1 MVGDFPE
8 LDCRRVA
15 AVAHGEGDFQGF
27 TPLAIH
33 FRRVAA
39 KTNAI
44 VGGGG
49 GRPFGRRK
57 PIGVGRQL
65 DLSPF
70 LHGSA
75 LDVNW
80 TYPLFCMV
88 RGKSN
93 TAREFLGDFSALLSP
108 KGTSVN
114 SQGA

>member
-44 VGGGG
+44 LGCGGGL
-49 GRPFGRRK
+49 PFGRRK
-57 PIGVGRQL
+57 PIGIGREL
-65 DLSPF
+65 DVSHV
-70 LHGSA
+70 LHG
-75 LDVNW
+75 DEQVQHR
-80 TYPLFCMV
+80 P
-88 RGKSN
+88 
-93 TAREFLGDFSALLSP
+93 EIP
-108 KGTSVN
+108 
-114 SQGA
+114 

>member
-1 MVGDFPE
+1 MIAE

-15 AVAHGEGDFQGF
+15 AVVHGEGDFQGF

-44 VGGGG
+44 VGCGGG
-49 GRPFGRRK
+49 GLPFGRRA
-57 PIGVGRQL
+57 PVGISRKL
-65 DLSPF
+65 DFSPF
-70 LHGSA
+70 LHGIPFS
-75 LDVNW
+75 
-80 TYPLFCMV
+80 MV
-88 RGKSN
+88 RSKFN
-93 TAREFLGDFSALLSP
+93 MARESLGDFSALLSP

>member
-44 VGGGG
+44 VGCGGG
-49 GRPFGRRK
+49 LPFGRRA
-57 PIGVGRQL
+57 PIGVGRDL

-70 LHGSA
+70 LQGKREVQHGSGTPWR
-75 LDVNW
+75 L
-80 TYPLFCMV
+80 
-88 RGKSN
+88 
-93 TAREFLGDFSALLSP
+93 LGFP
-108 KGTSVN
+108 Q
-114 SQGA
+114 SQGDVSQ

>member
-15 AVAHGEGDFQGF
+15 AVAHGEGGFQGF

-49 GRPFGRRK
+49 GAHSEEGSR
-57 PIGVGRQL
+57 
-65 DLSPF
+65 
-70 LHGSA
+70 SA
-75 LDVNW
+75 LVVNW

-88 RGKSN
+88 RSKFN
-93 TAREFLGDFSALLSP
+93 TARESLGDFSALPSP

>member
-44 VGGGG
+44 VGCGGG
-49 GRPFGRRK
+49 LSFGKRE
-57 PIGVGRQL
+57 PIGVGCEL
-65 DLSPF
+65 DLLPF
-70 LHGSA
+70 LHGIA
-75 LDVNW
+75 HTAW
-80 TYPLFCMV
+80 YCPFCMV
-88 RGKSN
+88 RGKFN
-93 TAREFLGDFSALLSP
+93 MDREPLGDFSALHSP
-108 KGTSVN
+108 KRTSVN
-114 SQGA
+114 SEGA